1 MSAPSRT
8 VACRFGGLL
17 LFVGVALTLPAQ
29 NQPER
34 PKGHGILANDFQA
47 PISFEPNQGQTDE
60 RVKFLARGSGYN
72 LFLTPSNALFFLRQS
87 SSGNDLLPTTS
98 DIFTMR
104 MVGAN
109 PAPILSGREELPGK
123 SSYFLGA
130 DPKKWRTDISNFGKV
145 QYENV
150 YPGIDLVYH
159 GTQGQLEYDFVLHPG
174 TNPAT
179 IAIEFTGMKD
189 IRLSSQGEL
198 VLETVRGQICFH
210 KPVAY
215 QYDQGKRRAVEAHY
229 RRIHKHQV
237 GFAVGTYDVSKILI
251 IDPVLIVGKLAE
263 TGRRTRRL
271 PQINVPAARISG
283 PQLVDL
289 RGFRSSTSQLGEP
302 GNSEVGTG
310 APGRERE

>member
-1 MSAPSRT
+1 MSAPKRT
-8 VACRFGGLL
+8 FACQFGGLL
-17 LFVGVALTLPAQ
+17 LFIGVALTLPAQ
-29 NQPER
+29 NLPER

-72 LFLTPSNALFFLRQS
+72 LFLTPSNALFFLRKAS
-87 SSGNDLLPTTS
+87 SENDLLPATS
-98 DIFTMR
+98 DVFTMR

-109 PAPILSGREELPGK
+109 PAPIISGREVLPGK
-123 SSYFLGA
+123 SSYFMGA

-145 QYENV
+145 QYENI

-174 TNPAT
+174 TSPAT
-179 IAIEFTGMKD
+179 IAIEFTGMKN
-189 IRLSSQGEL
+189 IRLSSRGEL

-215 QYDQGKRRAVEAHY
+215 QEYQGNRRVVEAHY
-229 RRIHKHQV
+229 RRIRKHQV
-237 GFAVGTYDVSKILI
+237 GFAVGAYDSSKMLI
-251 IDPVLIVGKLAE
+251 IDPVLIVAKPAE
-263 TGRRTRRL
+263 TSSPTRRL
-271 PQINVPAARISG
+271 PQISVPAARISG
-283 PQLVDL
+283 PKPVDL

-310 APGRERE
+310 APGRER